1 VVQRK
6 TALFKEV
13 NESMSQLLI
22 QFRAEEQ
29 AAFFCECPVRD
40 CVRRVALTQTE
51 YEGVRRTGGF
61 LVSPDCRRWSGV
73 LLQTSRYVVVK
84 DFRVVLERVPE
95 PSRSEAS
102 RSEASRSEASRSEEP
117 ADPGPRRAA
126 LLAATAW

>member
-1 VVQRK
+1 MVQRK

-13 NESMSQLLI
+13 NESMNQLLI
-22 QFRAEEQ
+22 EYRAEEQ

-40 CVRRVALTQTE
+40 CTRRVALTQRE

-73 LLQTSRYVVVK
+73 LLRTSRYVVVK

-95 PSRSEAS
+95 RRREP
-102 RSEASRSEASRSEEP
+102 SRSEEP
-117 ADPGPRRAA
+117 AAPEPPQVA
-126 LLAATAW
+126 LAATAW